1 MALVELEYGWIS
13 SRFQV
18 HHYAG
23 VVNYDIDGFCDK
35 NKDVLFVDLIE
46 MVQVLIKS
54 RNRSSPLLT
63 LCLQS
68 LQGSR
73 NTFIK
78 TLFAG
83 DKVSIVAIMIINR
96 LVGSQSWQWKWH
108 AASCL
113 TVLYARWTMSE
124 GELDYHHY
132 IFQHPK
138 SREIQPSN
146 VPGGPGRRPR
156 QAADH
161 SRQEDQDASQRA
173 GHHRAHHLHLHRHK
187 PITTKSENPQVKK
200 LS

>member
-1 MALVELEYGWIS
+1 MELENGRIPY
-13 SRFQV
+13 RFQV

-46 MVQVLIKS
+46 MVQVLINS
-54 RNRSSPLLT
+54 RNGSSHVLT

-96 LVGSQSWQWKWH
+96 LDRSQ
-108 AASCL
+108 
-113 TVLYARWTMSE
+113 
-124 GELDYHHY
+124 
-132 IFQHPK
+132 
-138 SREIQPSN
+138 
-146 VPGGPGRRPR
+146 
-156 QAADH
+156 
-161 SRQEDQDASQRA
+161 
-173 GHHRAHHLHLHRHK
+173 
-187 PITTKSENPQVKK
+187 
-200 LS
+200 

>member
-1 MALVELEYGWIS
+1 MELENGWIS

-46 MVQVLIKS
+46 MVQVLINF
-54 RNRSSPLLT
+54 RNRSGPVLT
-63 LCLQS
+63 MWLQS

-83 DKVSIVAIMIINR
+83 DKVSIVAVMIINR
-96 LVGSQSWQWKWH
+96 LVGSQSWQWKRH

-113 TVLYARWTMSE
+113 TVLYAKWTMLE
-124 GELDYHHY
+124 GELDSHLY

-138 SREIQPSN
+138 SREIWHSNVLALINCFQPS
-146 VPGGPGRRPR
+146 GSTGMEG
-156 QAADH
+156 
-161 SRQEDQDASQRA
+161 ASQKCGLIRW
-173 GHHRAHHLHLHRHK
+173 GKKRWEIHTKWGKYYLFLSDPS
-187 PITTKSENPQVKK
+187 PIIGYACH
-200 LS
+200 